1 MKDGL
6 NDIQTAILLV
16 MSAADTSLTL
26 TIRDMQKLASRR
38 EFEYVNQDV
47 EDLYQDL
54 LQAMAHVNDARYC
67 VDILK
72 SKVKANTQ

>member
-26 TIRDMQKLASRR
+26 TIRDMQKLANRR

-47 EDLYQDL
+47 ED
-54 LQAMAHVNDARYC
+54 
-67 VDILK
+67 
-72 SKVKANTQ
+72 

>member
-38 EFEYVNQDV
+38 DFEYVNQDV

-72 SKVKANTQ
+72 SKVEANTQ